1 MEITSIEL
9 QEKINNGEKVIVDFW
24 ASFCGPCRV
33 LKPIFEKVSSENTT
47 EVQMYTLNVEENREL
62 ASKVGIR
69 AIPTIKSFNDGN
81 VVDTKVGILQE
92 SQIKELVTNLLN
104 E

>member
-104 E
+104 G

>member
-9 QEKINNGEKVIVDFW
+9 QEKINNGEKVVVDFYGVW
-24 ASFCGPCRV
+24 CGPCRM

-47 EVQMYTLNVEENREL
+47 EVRMYTMDIDINRDIAVSL
-62 ASKVGIR
+62 GIR
-69 AIPTIKSFNDGN
+69 SVPTIKSFNDGN

-104 E
+104 G